1 MDSQVFWDSTL
12 FTWVILP
19 ILIFL
24 CRIVDVSIGTIRI
37 IYVARGMKLFA
48 AVFGFFEILIWLIAI
63 TQIMQN
69 LTNFVIYL
77 TYAAGFSTGNY
88 LGIFIENKLAVG
100 FVAVRVITPKG
111 AEELIKHLNDKEYS
125 VTSIEAKGLTGKVI
139 IVYAIIKRKDF
150 EEVISIVKKLNPN
163 AFFTIED
170 VKSVSD
176 NFASFRPSLL
186 RSNQANIKKLK

>member
-1 MDSQVFWDSTL
+1 MDFQVFWDSNL

-88 LGIFIENKLAVG
+88 LGIFIENKLALG
-100 FVAVRVITPKG
+100 YLAVRIITQKG
-111 AEELIKHLNDKEYS
+111 ATELVEHLNEKDYS
-125 VTSIEAKGLTGKVI
+125 VTSIAARGLSGRVRL
-139 IVYAIIKRKDF
+139 VYAIIKRKDL
-150 EEVISIVKKLNPN
+150 EEVISIVKEFNPN
-163 AFFTIED
+163 AFYAVED
-170 VKSVSD
+170 VTSVSV
-176 NFASFRPSLL
+176 NFPSFRPSLL
-186 RSNQANIKKLK
+186 RSHQANIKKLK